1 MHTLALR
8 LKYAREQ
15 KSLTQEELAKKSGT
29 TQQYIQNIEAGVVKR
44 PRKLEAIA
52 DALDASPAWLQFGTE
67 AIEKLD
73 AEAISLALSWM
84 ELNEPTKSAIK
95 NAVFEMAKKPPK
107 KK

>member
-1 MHTLALR
+1 MQTLAQR
-8 LKYAREQ
+8 LKFARD
-15 KSLTQEELAKKSGT
+15 KKGLTQEELAKASGT

-44 PRKLEAIA
+44 PRKLEEIA
-52 DALDASPAWLQFGTE
+52 NAVGSSPAWLQFGTE

-84 ELNEPTKSAIK
+84 DLNEPTKSAIK
-95 NAVFEMAKKPPK
+95 NAVLEMAKKPPK